1 MWGRATAG
9 LQTSANLVGMYVSLP
24 SSQFINLILKVSY
37 NRGADFMTCLAA
49 VRTGSTDCGQ
59 GLAVELTTI
68 TWLGIPSQS
77 VFSLDGAGS
86 DDQGRT
92 TVDALAQFR
101 RPMVGTSCGPTMYQ
115 SPPVLGRNGT
125 VATVL
130 TNSPAAGN
138 VELKTGNRAVGSAET
153 NQLMLLGNSLAGYI
167 QTRSGHHVTFMI
179 VVGNVPLTSQSDVQT
194 VTDEQA
200 QMVAAMYQDL

>member
-59 GLAVELTTI
+59 GLA
-68 TWLGIPSQS
+68 
-77 VFSLDGAGS
+77 
-86 DDQGRT
+86 
-92 TVDALAQFR
+92 
-101 RPMVGTSCGPTMYQ
+101 
-115 SPPVLGRNGT
+115 
-125 VATVL
+125 TVL
-130 TNSPAAGN
+130 TNSPAAEN

-179 VVGNVPLTSQSDVQT
+179 VVGNVPLTSPSDVQT

-200 QMVAAMYQDL
+200 QMVAPMYQDL